1 MHISDWNGHP
11 IEVVESRGG
20 VPPVC
25 RHYSN
30 LLRVDR
36 GAAEPAEIAQKL
48 YRSKHEGD
56 FHPGDRNSLKSY
68 LGYYT
73 DLQSLHSEDA
83 ITWSVFGTVAKSDE
97 AVRTRWTA
105 ELFGEVGLGSGRPD
119 HSDITLWRRVPH
131 PQTNSPDG
139 PEIDFSISTED
150 TLLLGASKWTS
161 KVARGQGIHRDL
173 DQIEMRLM
181 YLERYGRTTSVL
193 DKTTGLPRHKRLAVL
208 LVSIDPVPV
217 SQNWMRED
225 ITTLSTT
232 WERVCA
238 LKSHPFADELGRY
251 YRWKLSL
258 TRR

>member
-20 VPPVC
+20 VPAVC

-36 GAAEPAEIAQKL
+36 GTAEPAEIAQKL

-73 DLQSLHSEDA
+73 DLQSLHIEDA

-105 ELFGEVGLGSGRPD
+105 
-119 HSDITLWRRVPH
+119 
-131 PQTNSPDG
+131 
-139 PEIDFSISTED
+139 
-150 TLLLGASKWTS
+150 
-161 KVARGQGIHRDL
+161 
-173 DQIEMRLM
+173 
-181 YLERYGRTTSVL
+181 
-193 DKTTGLPRHKRLAVL
+193 
-208 LVSIDPVPV
+208 
-217 SQNWMRED
+217 
-225 ITTLSTT
+225 
-232 WERVCA
+232 
-238 LKSHPFADELGRY
+238 
-251 YRWKLSL
+251 
-258 TRR
+258 